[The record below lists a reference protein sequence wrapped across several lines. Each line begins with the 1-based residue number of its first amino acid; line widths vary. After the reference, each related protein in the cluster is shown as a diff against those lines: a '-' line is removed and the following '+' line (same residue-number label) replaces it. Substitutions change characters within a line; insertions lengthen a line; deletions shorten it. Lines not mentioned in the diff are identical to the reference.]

1 MKKIGW
7 FIAYASVAL
16 SIYIKTLWMV
26 IAQSHDDQKERATD
40 FFATISESCLLIAA
54 ILSAYSL
61 YIFISRFNSFQNLL
75 IRILNGMCI
84 AILTTYLFLEVLQFL
99 WSKNKFKPTN
109 LQLSTIPKLQSIN
122 TKGVHLLKVIL
133 PVRCFSLPSTLTTL
147 IFRE

>member
-26 IAQSHDDQKERATD
+26 IAQRHDDQKERAAE

-54 ILSAYSL
+54 ILSAHSL

-99 WSKNKFKPTN
+99 
-109 LQLSTIPKLQSIN
+109 
-122 TKGVHLLKVIL
+122 
-133 PVRCFSLPSTLTTL
+133 
-147 IFRE
+147 